1 MLTTFYTGFLNDV
14 FLTWSRNISRNNNCD
29 ATSSKPEKYFI
40 VQQKFFENKQNIF
53 SQPYFLLSKIF
64 WVVKLE
70 SSPMVKKKVRCI
82 FEIPVF
88 DRLLLVL
95 YSSGKSPLSTS

>member
-1 MLTTFYTGFLNDV
+1 MMRFWLDPEAFPGTTTATPPV
-14 FLTWSRNISRNNNCD
+14 QKPKNILLCNKS
-29 ATSSKPEKYFI
+29 
-40 VQQKFFENKQNIF
+40 FFENKQNIF